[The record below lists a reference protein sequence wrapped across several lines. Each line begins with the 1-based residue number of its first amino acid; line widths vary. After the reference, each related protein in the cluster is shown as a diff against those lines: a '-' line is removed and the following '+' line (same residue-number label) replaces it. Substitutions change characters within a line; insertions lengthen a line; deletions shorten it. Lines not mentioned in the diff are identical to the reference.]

1 MPSTNSSVLNVI
13 RTACAEMSVQMP
25 TSVAANP
32 ELIPQ
37 QLFALYN
44 ATGEMLVKR
53 RFWRNLFGEATIN
66 CVDGQAAYPLPAD
79 YARPLTQTEWDQTN
93 KWPMIGP
100 ETPQQW
106 QYLKSGILSTGPRE
120 RFRLVGNTIEVWP
133 VPGANV
139 GGGGLPLPLTLS
151 YFYVSR
157 GWVIDGDTLPDP
169 IPTRLNKAVKDTDT
183 CIFDDR
189 LMVSGIKF
197 RFYAAKGFDTTSFAA
212 DWQSNLD
219 DAIAQDQGGPVLS
232 LARSPQFPLI
242 TIYNIPDGNW
252 PAN

>member
-1 MPSTNSSVLNVI
+1 MNSTVLEVI
-13 RTACAEMSVQMP
+13 RTACAEMSVQQP

-53 RFWRNLFGEATIN
+53 RYWRNLFGEATIN
-66 CVDGQAAYPLPAD
+66 CVDGQGAYPLPD
-79 YARPLTQTEWDQTN
+79 DFARPLSQTEWDQTN
-93 KWPMIGP
+93 RWPMIGP

-133 VPGANV
+133 VPGANT

-151 YFYVSR
+151 YYYVSK
-157 GWVIDGDTLPDP
+157 GWVIDGDSITTTPQVLV
-169 IPTRLNKAVKDTDT
+169 RKNKATKDIDT
-183 CIFDDR
+183 CIFEDR

-212 DWQSNLD
+212 EWQSNLD
-219 DAIAQDQGGPVLS
+219 DAIAQDQGAPVLS

-242 TIYNIPDGNW
+242 TVFNIPDGNW

>member
-1 MPSTNSSVLNVI
+1 
-13 RTACAEMSVQMP
+13 MSVQAP
-25 TSVAANP
+25 SSVAQNP

-53 RFWRNLFGEATIN
+53 RFWRRLFGETTIT
-66 CVDGQAAYPLPAD
+66 CVDGQAAYPLPED
-79 YARPLTQTEWDQTN
+79 FARPITQTEWDQTN

-100 ETPQQW
+100 ASPQQW

-120 RFRLVGNTIEVWP
+120 RFRLVGDAIDIWP
-133 VPGANV
+133 VPGANT

-151 YFYVSR
+151 YYYVSK
-157 GWVIDGDTLPDP
+157 GWVINGDWLENPASLPV
-169 IPTRLNKAVKDTDT
+169 RLNKAVKDTDS

-189 LMVSGIKF
+189 LMISGVKF

-219 DAIAQDQGGPVLS
+219 DAIAQDQGAPILS

-242 TIYNIPDGNW
+242 TIANIPDGNW
-252 PAN
+252 PG